1 MNVNYLH
8 NSPLNNRTF
17 SNLLCHS
24 TPFVSIGQEVEL
36 HDLFMFPLFIFP
48 RESVPTT
55 IVPSVSWLTL
65 GFSSRIS
72 MSSLLKYLYCFPS
85 MTSNSTPL
93 TNAKRPLRYFPP
105 FLKRTA
111 EPDIIQPKK
120 TRTQNVRRDNNTN
133 IYCIKTEVIL
143 KLNFEQFLEERIYLI
158 HYATINANHCD
169 FRRKDVLIFYISVMK
184 PFHFNLWMLI

>member
-24 TPFVSIGQEVEL
+24 TPLVSIGQEVEL

-48 RESVPTT
+48 GESVPTT

-72 MSSLLKYLYCFPS
+72 MSSLLKYLYRFPS
-85 MTSNSTPL
+85 TTSNQTPL
-93 TNAKRPLRYFPP
+93 TDTKRPLRYFPP
-105 FLKRTA
+105 SLKRTA
-111 EPDIIQPKK
+111 EPDMIQPKK
-120 TRTQNVRRDNNTN
+120 VRTQNVRPDNNTN
-133 IYCIKTEVIL
+133 CYCIK
-143 KLNFEQFLEERIYLI
+143 
-158 HYATINANHCD
+158 
-169 FRRKDVLIFYISVMK
+169 IS
-184 PFHFNLWMLI
+184 

>member
-55 IVPSVSWLTL
+55 VVPSVSWLTL

-72 MSSLLKYLYCFPS
+72 MSSFLKYLCRFPTT
-85 MTSNSTPL
+85 TSNPSL
-93 TNAKRPLRYFPP
+93 ETNPKRPLRYFPP
-105 FLKRTA
+105 SLKRTA
-111 EPDIIQPKK
+111 EPGMIQSKK
-120 TRTQNVRRDNNTN
+120 TRTQNVRLDNNTN
-133 IYCIKTEVIL
+133 SYCIKMRWFSSWTR
-143 KLNFEQFLEERIYLI
+143 NSF
-158 HYATINANHCD
+158 
-169 FRRKDVLIFYISVMK
+169 S
-184 PFHFNLWMLI
+184 

>member
-85 MTSNSTPL
+85 MTSHSTGV
-93 TNAKRPLRYFPP
+93 TDAKRPLRYVPP
-105 FLKRTA
+105 SLKRTT
-111 EPDIIQPKK
+111 EPGMIQSKK

-133 IYCIKTEVIL
+133 SYCIKMRWFLSWTSNSFSSKGFVLYIMQPSMLITVIL
-143 KLNFEQFLEERIYLI
+143 EEK
-158 HYATINANHCD
+158 T
-169 FRRKDVLIFYISVMK
+169 F
-184 PFHFNLWMLI
+184 

>member
-72 MSSLLKYLYCFPS
+72 MSSLLKYLCRFPTT
-85 MTSNSTPL
+85 TSNPSL
-93 TNAKRPLRYFPP
+93 ETNPKRPLRYFPP
-105 FLKRTA
+105 SLKRTA
-111 EPDIIQPKK
+111 EPGMIQPKK

-133 IYCIKTEVIL
+133 SYCIKIRWFSSWTRNSFSYKRFI
-143 KLNFEQFLEERIYLI
+143 
-158 HYATINANHCD
+158 
-169 FRRKDVLIFYISVMK
+169 
-184 PFHFNLWMLI
+184 